1 VIGLS
6 VGFSTYTFCL
16 PLFVPQKMENELME
30 SMFGADG
37 DDDDDGRG
45 NNSSPTVAATGVSN
59 PTQDGNRNN
68 NNNSNI
74 GNIPEDMDR
83 NNELFPNNSLL
94 EVRSTISGNN
104 NDHDTAQQLGLF
116 AKVALPPGVLV
127 LVRDCGYICMV
138 VLCI

>member
-16 PLFVPQKMENELME
+16 PLFVTQNMENELME

-37 DDDDDGRG
+37 DDDNDDGKG
-45 NNSSPTVAATGVSN
+45 NNASCLAVAAVGSA
-59 PTQDGNRNN
+59 PTQVGNN

-94 EVRSTISGNN
+94 EVRSTIGGDN
-104 NDHDTAQQLGLF
+104 NDHDAAQQLGLF

-127 LVRDCGYICMV
+127 LVRVCRYMCMV
-138 VLCI
+138 VLCV